1 MEYAV
6 ISFHN
11 RNVQRILRGLS
22 RVPEAVEVFLENE
35 VVVGLTGR
43 AGQKR
48 QPVPSISL
56 QSFHLHSTMGEKN
69 GCSYCHYTPGREYP
83 ERQI

>member
-1 MEYAV
+1 MEYAA
-6 ISFHN
+6 IYLHN

-48 QPVPSISL
+48 QPVPQPVPKVIIFLVQYKGKWVSL
-56 QSFHLHSTMGEKN
+56 L
-69 GCSYCHYTPGREYP
+69 
-83 ERQI
+83 